1 MKNISKIAGI
11 FVALVLSVAFIAC
24 ANNAAPSENN
34 TSNVSQGNT
43 SSDPLAGYTYTNN
56 AWGMSCTF
64 ESGGNITMRWRNR
77 TEHGTYTVNGN
88 TATVTADD
96 GDIDILTTTDNWA
109 TFVWPGDINI
119 TATRQ

>member
-64 ESGGNITMRWRNR
+64 ESGGNIKRISFTR
-77 TEHGTYTVNGN
+77 
-88 TATVTADD
+88 VTGFRPDSS
-96 GDIDILTTTDNWA
+96 TT
-109 TFVWPGDINI
+109 
-119 TATRQ
+119 